1 MNTQTIIKNYLAD
14 LNITKN
20 ITNLEDISNLAS
32 AHLKRYFFGNPK
44 ILVGEEVPIDLES
57 IYNNIVVNKRGGY
70 CFEHNKLMYE
80 VLKNLG
86 FEVTQH
92 LARILNND
100 IPKIPMTHR
109 VTILHYQG
117 EKYLVDVGVGFRSPS
132 VIIKFDENNT
142 SSIGHLNTEYKL
154 SSNELGLYTLQRKE
168 KGHYFNIYQFNLF
181 DNIDADF
188 EMGNFYCYG
197 NPTSIWRNHLIMS
210 CFTED
215 AIYSLHNNVYYRINS
230 KQIDQIEIT
239 EVNQFIEIIQNELKA
254 NYSHEELTEIFEKHI
269 KQK

>member
-1 MNTQTIIKNYLAD
+1 MDTQNIIQHYLAD

-20 ITNLEDISNLAS
+20 ITTLEDISDLAL

-44 ILVGEEVPIDLES
+44 VLLAEDVPIDLES
-57 IYNNIVVNKRGGY
+57 AYNNIVVNKRGGY

-80 VLKNLG
+80 VLKHFG
-86 FEVTQH
+86 FKVTQH

-132 VIIKFDENNT
+132 VIIKFDEKNP
-142 SSIGHLNTEYKL
+142 SSIGHLNTEYQL
-154 SSNELGLYTLQRKE
+154 SYDNQGLYTLQRKE
-168 KGHYFNIYQFNLF
+168 KDQYFNIYQFNLIE
-181 DNIDADF
+181 NVDADF
-188 EMGNFYCYG
+188 EMGNFYCYK
-197 NPTSIWRNHLIMS
+197 NPKSIWRNHLIMS
-210 CFTED
+210 CFTND
-215 AIYSLHNNVYYRINS
+215 AIHSLHNNVYYRMYS
-230 KQIDQIEIT
+230 KHSEQITIT

-254 NYSHEELTEIFEKHI
+254 NYSREELIEIFEKYI